1 MMRILVS
8 VQDEAEALAA
18 ATHGADFIDCKEPAN
33 GALGGLP
40 PPTIRRIVAALRDAG
55 HAHAV
60 SATIG
65 DWPMHALHAIIDN
78 VHAVAA
84 TGADIVKVGIERDPA
99 AFAVIDALRA
109 IDHPIVPVFIADRG
123 LDFDAVGHAAQQG
136 FEGLMVDTADKRAG
150 SLFDVLPLPVLQRF
164 VERARVPGG
173 GLVGMAGAL
182 QARHAAALQA
192 LAPDFAGFRSAV
204 CEGGRDGTLVPARLQ
219 ALAQALRTPASA
231 GFPAAAHAREAA
243 PNAG

>member
-8 VQDEAEALAA
+8 VQDEVEALAA

-40 PPTIRRIVAALRDAG
+40 PPTIRRIVAALREAG

-65 DWPMHALHAIIDN
+65 DWPMHELQAIVDN

-84 TGADIVKVGIERDPA
+84 TGADIVKVGIERDAA

-109 IDHPIVPVFIADRG
+109 IGHPIVPVFIADRG
-123 LDFDAVGHAAQQG
+123 IDFDAVGHAAQQG
-136 FEGLMVDTADKRAG
+136 FEGLMVDTADKHAG
-150 SLFDVLPLPVLQRF
+150 SLFDVLPLAVLQRF

-173 GLVGMAGAL
+173 LVGVAGAL
-182 QARHAAALQA
+182 QMHHAAALQA

-204 CEGGRDGTLVPARLQ
+204 CEGGRDGALVPARLH
-219 ALAQALRTPASA
+219 ALARALKTPASA
-231 GFPAAAHAREAA
+231 GSPAAATAREAA